1 MRGKART
8 RLRYNQ
14 WVNSMDN
21 WLSDDVP
28 KLADY
33 DKRQFP
39 EQNMRWGAVR
49 CGLSYGIH
57 EVVGR
62 DVRAPQNYYF
72 VYVFFNVEKLT
83 TTAVFLS
90 V

>member
-1 MRGKART
+1 DRSRKTRAHLERISLSIKTEEVAARLKGERRVRGKART

-39 EQNMRWGAVR
+39 DQNMR
-49 CGLSYGIH
+49 
-57 EVVGR
+57 
-62 DVRAPQNYYF
+62 
-72 VYVFFNVEKLT
+72 
-83 TTAVFLS
+83 
-90 V
+90 